1 MWISKRKWN
10 EMEQNINMVDV
21 LNGKIILMCDTI
33 DRLKRGYDSLKDEL
47 IELEKAHEDE
57 ICTYMDRDRC
67 TYTKR
72 KYSHRQKEIKAST
85 SNISD
90 ITLEE
95 LARLVIDREP
105 IVREENVK
113 VKVEYTGLR

>member
-10 EMEQNINMVDV
+10 EMCEKVND
-21 LNGKIILMCDTI
+21 
-33 DRLKRGYDSLKDEL
+33 
-47 IELEKAHEDE
+47 LEKRSNQIGNLIPTLVDRTNHYEDLKKNVDKLISAHKKVEETD
-57 ICTYMDRDRC
+57 TYMNDGLKLAMFSK
-67 TYTKR
+67 TSYEHNE
-72 KYSHRQKEIKAST
+72 SKAST

-113 VKVEYTGLR
+113 VKVEYR

>member
-10 EMEQNINMVDV
+10 EMEDKVND
-21 LNGKIILMCDTI
+21 
-33 DRLKRGYDSLKDEL
+33 
-47 IELEKAHEDE
+47 LEKRNNQIGNLIPTLVDRTNHYEGLNKNVEKLISAH
-57 ICTYMDRDRC
+57 
-67 TYTKR
+67 
-72 KYSHRQKEIKAST
+72 KEVEETEACIRGGVKLSMFSKTSYKHHSETVDT

-95 LARLVIDREP
+95 LARLVIDHEP

-113 VKVEYTGLR
+113 VKVEYR

>member
-10 EMEQNINMVDV
+10 EMEDKIDVLEKRNVQLGKLASTMVDRT
-21 LNGKIILMCDTI
+21 NN
-33 DRLKRGYDSLKDEL
+33 YN
-47 IELEKAHEDE
+47 ELEKNVEKLISAHKKVEETD
-57 ICTYMDRDRC
+57 TYMNDGLKLAMFSK
-67 TYTKR
+67 TSYE
-72 KYSHRQKEIKAST
+72 HNEPKAST

-113 VKVEYTGLR
+113 VKVEYR